1 MMRTATSKAARGI
14 AAAMLTALATAGG
27 FTALAGSVTPASG
40 DAVVVAD
47 GCSDPQ
53 NACWVNGWQEKP
65 GT

>member
-14 AAAMLTALATAGG
+14 AGAVLTALATAGA
-27 FTALAGSVTPASG
+27 FTAHAGSATPASG

-47 GCSDPQ
+47 GCPDPR

>member
-14 AAAMLTALATAGG
+14 AAAMLTALATTGA
-27 FTALAGSVTPASG
+27 FTALAGSVTPAGG

-47 GCSDPQ
+47 GCLDPLS
-53 NACWVNGWQEKP
+53 ACWVNGWQEKP